1 MTLYQIL
8 DETNYRV
15 NEFNQIGMAKCHLD
29 VVKQLSPEHHYRINK
44 ENIEKTR
51 NELNTAA
58 NLIINFG

>member
-29 VVKQLSPEHHYRINK
+29 VVTQLSPEHHYRINK
-44 ENIEKTR
+44 ESIGKKHQ
-51 NELNTAA
+51 ELNTET